1 MPHVADGGNGGAG
14 PQDPNTFDCKWSSC
28 KGEHLEKLKSVKAP
42 NLENYPN
49 DGKVTKGGYRDDWIA
64 AKMCPWGKDPPPA
77 SYQLARYGRLLH
89 CGKRVNANTYYF
101 EAHHLIPSTL
111 LKQMG
116 TLKDN
121 LILIGYKV
129 DDKNNGL
136 ILPGQHMDQ
145 PIHKL
150 PRHKGN
156 HPGAYMDPIK
166 KRLDQIEKYYD
177 GICKNDAAGN
187 LKPQAAV
194 IKVLDNLSQRAESM
208 ILNIRKKNAKC
219 WPLRS
224 DARAEFKEAE
234 EAYQRRIER
243 YEQREKEGKN

>member
-1 MPHVADGGNGGAG
+1 MEGGESGGGGAA
-14 PQDPNTFDCKWSSC
+14 PKEPKTFDCKWSSC
-28 KGEHLEKLKSVKAP
+28 KGEHLEELKSVKAP

-49 DGKVTKGGYRDDWIA
+49 DGKVTKGSYRDDWVA

-77 SYQLARYGRLLH
+77 SYQLPRYGQLFKN
-89 CGKRVNANTYYF
+89 GKRRKSNVYYF

-121 LILIGYKV
+121 LILSGYKV
-129 DDKNNGL
+129 DHKNNGR

-145 PIHKL
+145 PLHKL
-150 PRHKGN
+150 PRHRGS
-156 HPGAYMDPIK
+156 HPGDYMNPIK

-187 LKPQAAV
+187 LKPQLAV
-194 IKVLDNLSQRAESM
+194 IKVLDNLSQRADSM
-208 ILNIRKKNAKC
+208 IMNIPKPRAKC

-224 DARAEFKEAE
+224 NSKSEFAEAE
-234 EAYQRRIER
+234 KSYQER
-243 YEQREKEGKN
+243 MKRCDQRDKEGKD